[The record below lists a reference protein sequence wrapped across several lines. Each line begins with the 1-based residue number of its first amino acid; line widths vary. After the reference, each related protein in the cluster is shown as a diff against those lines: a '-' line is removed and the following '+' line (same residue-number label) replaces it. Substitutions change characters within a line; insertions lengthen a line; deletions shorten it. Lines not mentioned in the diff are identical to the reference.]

1 MAQFYSAKRRVT
13 TRQIITVE
21 ATDLDPFGQGV
32 ARHNGKTLFITGL
45 LPTER
50 AEITLTEDKR
60 QYARGQVKRR
70 LNDSPQRVE
79 PRCPHFGICGGCQQ
93 QHASTELQQKSKSS
107 ALARLLKHDVSE
119 IIAGEAWGYRRRAR
133 LSLSFQP
140 KTERLEMGFR
150 KAGSS
155 DIVDVK
161 HCPVL
166 VPHLEVLLPKVRI

>member
-45 LPTER
+45 LPGER

-70 LNDSPQRVE
+70 LNASPERVE
-79 PRCPHFGICGGCQQ
+79 PRCPHFGVCGGCQQ
-93 QHASTELQQKSKSS
+93 QHASTELQQKVK
-107 ALARLLKHDVSE
+107 AAR
-119 IIAGEAWGYRRRAR
+119 WRASLNTKLTR
-133 LSLSFQP
+133 LSP
-140 KTERLEMGFR
+140 MNPGAIAAAR
-150 KAGSS
+150 A
-155 DIVDVK
+155 
-161 HCPVL
+161 
-166 VPHLEVLLPKVRI
+166 

>member
-32 ARHNGKTLFITGL
+32 AHHNGKTLFITGL

-70 LNDSPQRVE
+70 LNDSPARVA
-79 PRCPHFGICGGCQQ
+79 PRCPHLAFAEA
-93 QHASTELQQKSKSS
+93 ASNSMRAQNYSK
-107 ALARLLKHDVSE
+107 
-119 IIAGEAWGYRRRAR
+119 
-133 LSLSFQP
+133 
-140 KTERLEMGFR
+140 
-150 KAGSS
+150 KAKAAPWR
-155 DIVDVK
+155 V
-161 HCPVL
+161 C
-166 VPHLEVLLPKVRI
+166 